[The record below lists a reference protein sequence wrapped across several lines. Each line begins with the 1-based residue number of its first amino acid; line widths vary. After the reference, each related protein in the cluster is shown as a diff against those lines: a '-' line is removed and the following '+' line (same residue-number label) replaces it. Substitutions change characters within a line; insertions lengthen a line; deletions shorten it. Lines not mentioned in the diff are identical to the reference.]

1 LDRTQNP
8 SGRFQ
13 KQAVIVEKLR
23 LQGGKLA
30 AAGAVAACAA
40 GNDWQVVEAVG
51 GGGKLLRRQRL
62 EVNLQLWSASVKI
75 RAEGTRVLVMP
86 LVVVGDT
93 VVGSW
98 HSL

>member
-1 LDRTQNP
+1 M
-8 SGRFQ
+8 
-13 KQAVIVEKLR
+13 
-23 LQGGKLA
+23 
-30 AAGAVAACAA
+30 
-40 GNDWQVVEAVG
+40 G